1 MEVYTFMASKYDTDN
16 IKTFDN
22 EVLETKLENQLITK
36 LNMNQF
42 ITMDYSLTEAPGM
55 VKKIRT
61 YVGTGAVE
69 DLDMGDGNTEVIGS
83 E

>member
-1 MEVYTFMASKYDTDN
+1 MASAYDSAN

-22 EVLETKLENQLITK
+22 KVVETKLENQLMTS

-42 ITMDYSLTEAPGM
+42 ITMDYSLTENPGM
-55 VKKIRT
+55 TKVIRT
-61 YVGTGAVE
+61 YVGTGNVE
-69 DLDMGDGNTEVIGS
+69 DLAMGAGNTADIGS

>member
-1 MEVYTFMASKYDTDN
+1 MASKYDTDN
-16 IKTFDN
+16 IKVFDN
-22 EVLETKLENQLITK
+22 FVLETRLENQLITK

-42 ITMDYSLTEAPGM
+42 ITMDYSLTEQPGM

-61 YVGTGAVE
+61 YVGTGGVE

>member
-1 MEVYTFMASKYDTDN
+1 MASKYDSAN

-22 EVLETKLENQLITK
+22 EALEVKLENQLITA

-42 ITMDYSLTEAPGM
+42 ITMDYSLTEQPGM

-61 YVGTGAVE
+61 YKGTGAVQ
-69 DLDMGDGNTEVIGS
+69 DLAMGAGNTVAIGS

>member
-1 MEVYTFMASKYDTDN
+1 MASKYDTDN
-16 IKTFDN
+16 IKVFDN
-22 EVLETKLENQLITK
+22 FVLETKLENQLITK

-42 ITMDYSLTEAPGM
+42 ITMDYSLTEQPGM

-61 YVGTGAVE
+61 YVGTGGVE

>member
-1 MEVYTFMASKYDTDN
+1 MASKYNTDN
-16 IKTFDN
+16 IKVFDN
-22 EVLETKLENQLITK
+22 EVLETKLENQLITA

-55 VKKIRT
+55 VKRIRT
-61 YVGTGAVE
+61 YVGTGQV
-69 DLDMGDGNTEVIGS
+69 DDVDMGDGNTHVIGS

>member
-1 MEVYTFMASKYDTDN
+1 MASKYDTEN
-16 IKTFDN
+16 IQVFDN
-22 EVLETKLENQLITK
+22 FVLETKLENQLITK

-42 ITMDYSLTEAPGM
+42 ITMDYSLTEQPGM

-61 YVGTGAVE
+61 YVGTGGVE

>member
-1 MEVYTFMASKYDTDN
+1 MASKYDTDN
-16 IKTFDN
+16 IKVFDN

>member
-1 MEVYTFMASKYDTDN
+1 MSKSVYDTSN

-22 EVLETKLENQLITK
+22 KVVETKLENQLMTS

-42 ITMDYSLTEAPGM
+42 ITMDYSLTENPGM
-55 VKKIRT
+55 TKVIRT
-61 YVGTGAVE
+61 YVGTGEVE
-69 DLDMGDGNTEVIGS
+69 DLAMGAGNTADIGS